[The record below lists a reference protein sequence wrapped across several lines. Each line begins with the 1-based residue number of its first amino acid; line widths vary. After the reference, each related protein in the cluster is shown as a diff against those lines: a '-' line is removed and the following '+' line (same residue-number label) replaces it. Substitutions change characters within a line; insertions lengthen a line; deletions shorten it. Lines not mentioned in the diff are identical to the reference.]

1 VDWSFLEKAKE
12 EEVVNTSVT
21 LMEPPSINNEPPPP
35 PPPPPQRP
43 TIKFVEMIVKKQEEV
58 REEEEEPTK
67 IEDIKDQTIAEK
79 TQEGDENA
87 NEMIEPVVAEAPVV
101 EEPKVFQFVEQM
113 PEFPG
118 GDVELM
124 KFIQKNVQYPQM
136 ERDNDIQGRVILKFV
151 VMEDGGVS
159 DVSVARSVS
168 PGLDKEAV
176 RVVKMLPK
184 FKPGKQQGKAV
195 RVYYSLPVLFKL
207 Q

>member
-1 VDWSFLEKAKE
+1 
-12 EEVVNTSVT
+12 
-21 LMEPPSINNEPPPP
+21 
-35 PPPPPQRP
+35 
-43 TIKFVEMIVKKQEEV
+43 MIVKKQEEV